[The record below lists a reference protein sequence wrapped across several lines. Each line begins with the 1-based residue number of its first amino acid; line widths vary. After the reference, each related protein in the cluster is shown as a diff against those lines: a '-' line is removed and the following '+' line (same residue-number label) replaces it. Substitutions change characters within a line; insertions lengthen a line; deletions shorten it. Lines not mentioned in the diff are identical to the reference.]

1 MIRVK
6 FIDGTSKRYPIGCKR
21 LGFRSWHHM
30 DYKPM
35 FEPIAKII
43 NVPVENIESWSVL

>member
-1 MIRVK
+1 MIKVT
-6 FIDGTSKRYPIGCKR
+6 FTDGTTQSYRIGCKR
-21 LGFRSWHHM
+21 LGFMSWHHM

-43 NVPVENIESWSVL
+43 GVDVQKIQAWHVI

>member
-1 MIRVK
+1 MIKVT
-6 FIDGTSKRYPIGCKR
+6 FTDGTSQKYAISCKD
-21 LGFRSWHHM
+21 LGFMSWHHM

-43 NVPVENIESWSVL
+43 KKDVNTIESWRVM

>member
-1 MIRVK
+1 MIKVTFTDDTTK
-6 FIDGTSKRYPIGCKR
+6 NYSIGCKQ
-21 LGFRSWHHM
+21 LGFMSWHHM

-43 NVPVENIESWSVL
+43 GVPVEQIKAWRVM

>member
-1 MIRVK
+1 MIKVT
-6 FIDGTSKRYPIGCKR
+6 FIDGTSKRYKIGCKQ
-21 LGFRSWHHM
+21 LGFLSWHHI

-43 NVPVENIESWSVL
+43 GVDVENIKQWQVK